1 MSPLSH
7 WIFLFGTL
15 IVYLL
20 IGVVVFVLYGRGDK
34 RAGGQR

>member
-15 IVYLL
+15 ILYVV
-20 IGVVVFVLYGRGDK
+20 IGLVVFLFYGRGDK
-34 RAGGQR
+34 RAGGRQ